1 MVSSFQALYDE
12 RLRPEAGSQWGGR
25 DGEADHVDEK
35 AEKVSLR
42 ERMKQ

>member
-1 MVSSFQALYDE
+1 MDSALRKRIPDA
-12 RLRPEAGSQWGGR
+12 PEAKDKHLKQ
-25 DGEADHVDEK
+25 EK